1 MESKNVKK
9 SSERIEK
16 ATTFLTKL
24 WWFFA
29 FLIGIPLTIATVS
42 YFIIQYIIKD
52 VYFSIGLSIIVYM
65 FSIFFFYKS
74 FDQYRKKPLFLN
86 NQNNLSARIHIL
98 FIVSILA
105 LVVTPIF
112 IYVAP
117 AGYYFELFP
126 LISFCLLYNIIYY
139 YYYHQPVEFFDVS
152 ESKFKRKLSFKSSL
166 KQFHNLVIFIN
177 FVIHVF
183 FLTYTYYTKLSWL
196 FTLITN
202 IFFYFFTLIF
212 TSKLRKKIR
221 DTIEKDEIFQE
232 DIIKFKQKF
241 SVSVISLSF
250 LLLIQLPFDILL
262 INILSGELYTNLD
275 YILFAF
281 VSIIFIFLYLK
292 LRVYISIHYKR
303 KLLILKENEFN
314 NSNQEPPDFLNKY
327 QKWNMILSLIFS
339 IFIVLFSLGI
349 NFPIIIVISFPAI
362 IIFTY
367 FEQKAN
373 YCPKKYSRY
382 IFLSSSIILLGS
394 IIFWIVPSIF
404 DTLILE
410 IQLIIFL
417 VSFYLDLQI
426 FVQYD
431 YFDKNKILFM
441 QHLLAFT
448 CFLVITYSFYPII
461 SSIYFDFL
469 IEPFLMNIVNV
480 LFYVLLSLLALL
492 GTFYYLYLRYF
503 RKNQWKSFNL
513 ILNFTIIFI
522 EILLFALINLKNF
535 ISMDLISFINYV
547 LVFTILLLLIFD
559 LFIGFNYILGINSAK
574 KSFKQLYSSS
584 WILVLMIF
592 TFIFY
597 FSLNNYIFLIADLLY
612 LSALSQILLKFGEEI
627 DQISHETFS
636 KVMKFN
642 SVFIIIEI
650 SCLVFSVSYINFA
663 FIGIINNIL
672 LSCYITL
679 IFIAFLSNILKEK
692 MFSKSIVALIN
703 EIGLLFTTG
712 LTFYYLYQF
721 TFGSYYVYILPI
733 LFSSLFFYLP
743 IYYTKSL
750 KKYPNLIKYITT
762 ITSIVFS
769 ISLTLI
775 PTILGLE
782 FVKLGK
788 CVDLITI
795 FNLTAFIIYGILLF
809 IIAFSRQLKIRVNR
823 IKFVLII
830 QIFIEFILA
839 VTAVFYYA
847 NIALKG
853 TLFEFSV
860 PLVATSAFLFIPF
873 IFLYKKQY
881 IAIKINK
888 LLLFSNFIFFWGS
901 IISIPSIYS
910 IEFIRLGNYL
920 EFYYMIII
928 IIILFYGFLKFLYP
942 ISKYLEFKD
951 TFHYIVYTL
960 QIFTW
965 FIISITI
972 SLIIPFNFLIQPLNW
987 LNSLVVSST
996 FLLFFGLNIINLPQL
1011 ENFKQI
1017 VFENKKSKLD
1027 FYKIYKIYEYN
1038 KNIIYF
1044 GLILSVSSLI
1054 FSLTQSLNLS
1064 YLIFHSSN
1072 SLLTISFDFGIFLGI
1087 SLIIFRLSNLLIEI
1101 EFTKTKEIIETLI
1114 WLALKFNLL
1123 LIMSILPFQI
1133 SIINRIFLII
1143 LVFTVLSPITIK
1155 YFRKHFIILEETYLA
1170 VKKILGFFFFISL
1183 LGFFLDFLW
1192 NLYIS
1197 VPYFWNNI
1205 SVLLSLIISII
1216 ILFSNYYFS
1225 VFNDYVEKRSEF
1237 NIYKLYFQSFLIF
1250 IALLFMNTEFSLV
1263 LLVIISIIL
1272 YWKRSR
1278 NIYLRLVNYLVI
1290 SYVCLIEVNI
1300 FIINFDLLSP
1310 FIYIHPGFYVC
1321 VFILSFILILF
1332 ISIILNIKKI
1342 NVLEEYLLDLL
1353 IPSLI
1358 FTSILIFNLIPL
1370 FYNITVSIAIL
1381 LLLLSIFFYRQEDK
1395 RYIWF
1400 IRPCALLFLFDL
1412 ISISSYFVIFSLPL
1426 YFEYN
1431 LFLSS
1436 TLTFSIIGFC
1446 IALFYHDLRS
1456 KLKSRLISIILI
1468 LSVASTFTFSYLLLK
1483 ISLSLTFSDILPWII
1498 AGNIAIILSYIAI
1511 GIYQWKISWAIW
1523 KAGYW
1528 IWIFTPI
1535 INYLIIAE
1543 SFTGINIPTNA
1554 LNFFGIPVYGSH
1566 LIAFV
1571 ICLLISLPFWYTWIK
1586 DHFNQVLFIIWGLSL
1601 FLIYWFSQN
1610 AFFGSTFLINLSFVG
1625 ISIIFLMPIF
1635 YRLRLW
1641 KILSILWLIFTSV
1654 LTIFVSYLFLE
1665 TNLGLD
1671 MIISMDLILIG
1682 FLFIIF
1688 SFFPNIRALKNIVL
1702 IIAYSITII
1711 GIFLTIL
1718 NLIFSITY
1726 NLPVSI
1732 NISFIIIAFSLFTS
1746 RILKLNRKLFNFLIS
1761 TILTINFSLL
1771 TFFTFSLI
1779 PNFELFALFFAISV
1793 CGGSLLVFNRYRMIS
1808 PIKKII
1814 PLMILSAGVALT
1826 LSSLIYIFIPNSFF
1840 IVSAT
1845 FIAIIILFNYPTLKY
1860 IRHILFYLVPVPFC
1874 LVILH
1879 FLSLIGLFQPLLN
1892 LILIGL
1898 ILYTSIFQ
1906 IFTYLKYGTVKI
1918 VNLLSFI
1925 LNSTY
1930 LSFLIT
1936 ILSPVT
1942 ILYQILEFCIIWSI
1956 LIIFC
1961 INYLEKA
1968 GQELVREKTIS
1979 TFLRISSLITV
1990 LLYFEIAFLIFGV
2003 LIEYLLLEIAISI
2016 VVFFGIL
2023 FLLSFLDIILLKRVN
2038 KKIIYPLNILSY
2050 LFISISFFI
2059 FLNQFLAINVQLIFL
2074 NLIIL
2079 FTLQFYSIYIIFT
2092 FLKQF
2097 ESFDKDKLIIY
2108 RKIIQTI
2115 QVNIIFFIM
2124 SLFGSSYF
2132 TTLILDSEPILSGL
2146 PSIFLFL
2153 MIFTFILFTF
2163 NHIVRTKFWQHILF
2177 GYYIVFFINFTSFW
2191 VSFIII
2197 FNLIN
2202 IFSISLLLFTITILI
2217 SYLVYSVS
2225 KIYKEKVDIFQINK
2239 IYSLILFF
2247 LYLEIS
2253 TALFGLSYIYFNV
2266 FESILISQTALFL
2279 ISIIE
2284 IYVVRKIKSASVF
2297 ILHTISYFNISWSLF
2312 IVVFQFTQNIFDL
2325 SLFLFILMQF
2335 YTNHSYFI
2343 TRSKFDLTKE
2353 PDFKKWKLFR
2363 QKIIG
2368 SIFYLTLLLYI
2379 LNYLLFAITEIPLI
2393 ILILGVILHGLMYID
2408 KYIFKFLADLSKY
2421 VIVFSFF
2428 LVMGSSILYSLVW
2441 VFTFSFQIIP
2451 LIILLVLIEITYF
2464 IKLLELWEIKKVDL
2478 SKIRSPLV
2486 ISFYMN
2492 FLIWPLFYL
2501 EFEIFNIFTT
2511 MLIFSSI
2518 LIVISLIDMRIKA
2531 INKKSRIRILKAG
2544 YLIFI
2549 LLLSS
2554 LIFLFLEFRIQP
2566 NLLLNSSV
2574 SGLIFLIAIGF
2585 LIKPFKKHRVISF
2598 FYWLSIFLLISLIIY
2613 YTYLSGWSFT
2623 ILLSGIVLYPFIF
2636 MLEELKELLS
2646 HLLDYIH
2653 KLILKIKSIIL
2664 IIYRKFI
2671 NFLKTNFKII
2681 QIILSIFIGISTGLI
2696 FSEMVLSVLNLYHST
2711 LLSIATFGIS
2721 YAITDYLWYFYYVKK
2736 LGDLKQIFRQKLK
2749 IFIIIWISFSCFIF
2763 ALILPY
2769 VISILYSIFLILIPF
2784 WGLGAILI
2792 WVVNR
2797 KEAKEKISV
2806 KVRFFITL
2814 STIILFIVW
2823 IGIILLW
2830 FFTEVQ
2836 T

>member
-1 MESKNVKK
+1 MESKNSKK

-86 NQNNLSARIHIL
+86 NQNNFSARIHIL

-105 LVVTPIF
+105 LIVTPIF

-139 YYYHQPVEFFDVS
+139 YYYYQPVEYFDVS

-166 KQFHNLVIFIN
+166 KQFHNIVILIN
-177 FVIHVF
+177 FIIHVF

-202 IFFYFFTLIF
+202 IFFYFFTLLY
-212 TSKLRKKIR
+212 TNKLRKRIR
-221 DTIEKDEIFQE
+221 GAIEKDKLFQE
-232 DIIKFKQKF
+232 HLLKFKQKF

-262 INILSGELYTNLD
+262 INILSGVLYTNLD

-292 LRVYISIHYKR
+292 LRVFISINYRR
-303 KLLILKENEFN
+303 KLLILEENEPS
-314 NSNQEPPDFLNKY
+314 NSNQEPSDYLIRY
-327 QKWNMILSLIFS
+327 QKWNMILSLFFSVFIF
-339 IFIVLFSLGI
+339 LFSLGI
-349 NFPIIIVISFPAI
+349 NFPIIVLISFPAI
-362 IIFTY
+362 IISTY

-373 YCPKKYSRY
+373 YCPKKYSCY
-382 IFLSSSIILLGS
+382 IFLSSSVILLGS
-394 IIFWIVPSIF
+394 IIFWILPSFF
-404 DTLILE
+404 DTLSLE
-410 IQLIIFL
+410 IQLITFL
-417 VSFYLDLQI
+417 VSLYLDLQI
-426 FVQYD
+426 FIQYD
-431 YFDKNKILFM
+431 YFDTNKIIFI
-441 QHLLAFT
+441 
-448 CFLVITYSFYPII
+448 LVITYSFYPII

-469 IEPFLMNIVNV
+469 IEPLLINIVNI
-480 LFYVLLSLLALL
+480 LFYALLSLLSLL
-492 GTFYYLYLRYF
+492 GTFYYLYFRYF

-513 ILNFTIIFI
+513 ILNITIISI
-522 EILLFALINLKNF
+522 EILLFALISLKIF
-535 ISMDLISFINYV
+535 ISMDVIAFINYV
-547 LVFTILLLLIFD
+547 LVFTILLPLIFD
-559 LFIGFNYILGINSAK
+559 LFIGFNYILGINTAK

-597 FSLNNYIFLIADLLY
+597 FTFNNFIFLIADLLY

-650 SCLVFSVSYINFA
+650 SCLIFSISYINFA

-679 IFIAFLSNILKEK
+679 IFNAILCNILKEK
-692 MFSKSIVALIN
+692 LFSKSIVVLIN
-703 EIGLLFTTG
+703 EICLLFTTG
-712 LTFYYLYQF
+712 LTFYYLYQY
-721 TFGSYYVYILPI
+721 TFGSYYIYVLPI
-733 LFSSLFFYLP
+733 LFSSLFFFLP

-750 KKYPNLIKYITT
+750 KKYPNLIKNITT
-762 ITSIVFS
+762 VASIVFS
-769 ISLTLI
+769 ISLSLI
-775 PTILGLE
+775 PTILSLE
-782 FVKLGK
+782 FVRLGK
-788 CVDLITI
+788 YVDLITI

-809 IIAFSRQLKIRVNR
+809 IIAFSRKLKIREKR
-823 IKFVLII
+823 IKLVLII
-830 QIFIEFILA
+830 QILIEFILA
-839 VTAVFYYA
+839 VTAVFYYVS
-847 NIALKG
+847 IALKG
-853 TLFEFSV
+853 TLFEYSV

-873 IFLYKKQY
+873 IFLYKKQF
-881 IAIKINK
+881 IGIKINK
-888 LLLFSNFIFFWGS
+888 LLLFSNFIFLWGS

-910 IEFIRLGNYL
+910 IEFFRLGNYL
-920 EFYYMIII
+920 EFYYMLIII
-928 IIILFYGFLKFLYP
+928 IVLFYGFLKFLYP
-942 ISKYLEFKD
+942 LSKYIEIKD
-951 TFHYIVYTL
+951 TFNYIIYTL

-965 FIISITI
+965 FIITIAI
-972 SLIIPFNFLIQPLNW
+972 SLIIPFNFLIQSLNW
-987 LNSLVVSST
+987 LNTLVVCST
-996 FLLFFGLNIINLPQL
+996 FLLFFGLNIINLPQI

-1027 FYKIYKIYEYN
+1027 FYKIYKIYEYY

-1044 GLILSVSSLI
+1044 GLIFSVSSLI
-1054 FSLTQSLNLS
+1054 YSLIQSLNLP
-1064 YLIFHSSN
+1064 YLIFQSSN
-1072 SLLTISFDFGIFLGI
+1072 SLMTISFDLGIFSGI
-1087 SLIIFRLSNLLIEI
+1087 SLIIFHLSNLLIEI
-1101 EFTKTKEIIETLI
+1101 EFRKTKEIIEALL
-1114 WLALKFNLL
+1114 WLAIKFNLL
-1123 LIMSILPFQI
+1123 LIISLFPFQI

-1143 LVFTVLSPITIK
+1143 LIFTVLSPITIK
-1155 YFRKHFIILEETYLA
+1155 FFRNHFIILEETYLNT
-1170 VKKILGFFFFISL
+1170 KKIIGILFFISL

-1192 NLYIS
+1192 NIYIN
-1197 VPYFWNNI
+1197 VPYFWSNTY
-1205 SVLLSLIISII
+1205 VLLSLIISIA
-1216 ILFSNYYFS
+1216 ILFSNYFFS
-1225 VFNDYVEKRSEF
+1225 VFNDYIEKRSEL
-1237 NIYKLYFQSFLIF
+1237 NIYGLYFQSFLIF
-1250 IALLFMNTEFSLV
+1250 IILLFMNTGFSLV
-1263 LLVIISIIL
+1263 LLVIIFIIL
-1272 YWKRSR
+1272 YRKRIR
-1278 NIYLRLVNYLVI
+1278 NIYLRLANYLVG
-1290 SYVCLIEVNI
+1290 SYVCLIVVNI
-1300 FIINFDLLSP
+1300 FIISFDLLST

-1321 VFILSFILILF
+1321 FYILSFILVLF

-1342 NVLEEYLLDLL
+1342 NILEEYLLDLL

-1370 FYNITVSIAIL
+1370 FYNITVSVAIL
-1381 LLLLSIFFYRQEDK
+1381 LVLLSIFFYRQEDK

-1412 ISISSYFVIFSLPL
+1412 ISISSYFIIFSLPL
-1426 YFEYN
+1426 YYEYN
-1431 LFLSS
+1431 LILSS

-1446 IALFYHDLRS
+1446 FALFFHDLRG
-1456 KLKSRLISIILI
+1456 KLKRRLISIILI
-1468 LSVASTFTFSYLLLK
+1468 LSVASSFTFSYLLLK
-1483 ISLSLTFSDILPWII
+1483 ISFSLTLSDIYPWII

-1543 SFTGINIPTNA
+1543 SFTEINIYTNA
-1554 LNFFGIPVYGSH
+1554 LNFFGIPIYGSH

-1586 DHFNQVLFIIWGLSL
+1586 EHFNQVLFIIWGLSL

-1641 KILSILWLIFTSV
+1641 KILSILWLAFTSI

-1665 TNLGLD
+1665 TKLGLD

-1702 IIAYSITII
+1702 IIAYSIAIT

-1793 CGGSLLVFNRYRMIS
+1793 CGGSLLIFNRYRMIS

-1814 PLMILSAGVALT
+1814 PLMILSTGVALT

-1845 FIAIIILFNYPTLKY
+1845 FIAIILLLNYPTLKY
-1860 IRHILFYLVPVPFC
+1860 IRHILLYLVPIPFC
-1874 LVILH
+1874 LIILH

-1930 LSFLIT
+1930 LSLLIT

-1961 INYLEKA
+1961 INYLERT
-1968 GQELVREKTIS
+1968 GQELVKEKTIS

-1990 LLYFEIAFLIFGV
+1990 LLYFEIAVLIFVV
-2003 LIEYLLLEIAISI
+2003 LNEFLVLEITINI
-2016 VVFFGIL
+2016 VAFFGTL

-2059 FLNQFLAINVQLIFL
+2059 FFNQFLAINVQLIFL

-2079 FTLQFYSIYIIFT
+2079 FTLQFYTVYIIFA
-2092 FLKQF
+2092 FLKQY
-2097 ESFDKDKLIIY
+2097 ESFDKDKLSTY

-2124 SLFGSSYF
+2124 GLFGSSYF

-2153 MIFTFILFTF
+2153 MIFTFILFTL
-2163 NHIVRTKFWQHILF
+2163 NHIVRNKFRQHILF
-2177 GYYIVFFINFTSFW
+2177 GYYIIFFINFAFFW

-2202 IFSISLLLFTITILI
+2202 TLSISLLLFTITILI
-2217 SYLVYSVS
+2217 SYLVYSVGN
-2225 KIYKEKVDIFQINK
+2225 IYKEKVKIGQINK
-2239 IYSLILFF
+2239 IYSLIIFF

-2253 TALFGLSYIYFNV
+2253 IILFGLSYIYLNI

-2284 IYVVRKIKSASVF
+2284 IYVIRKIKTASVL

-2312 IVVFQFTQNIFDL
+2312 VIIFQFTQNLFDL
-2325 SLFLFILMQF
+2325 NLILFILMQF

-2343 TRSKFDLTKE
+2343 TRSNFDLTKE
-2353 PDFKKWKLFR
+2353 PEFKKWKLIR
-2363 QKIIG
+2363 QKITG

-2379 LNYLLFAITEIPLI
+2379 LNYLLLAITEIQLV
-2393 ILILGVILHGLMYID
+2393 ILILGVIIHGLMYID
-2408 KYIFKFLADLSKY
+2408 KFIFKFLAELSKY
-2421 VIVFSFF
+2421 VIIFSFF
-2428 LVMGSSILYSLVW
+2428 LILGTSILYSLGW
-2441 VFTFSFQIIP
+2441 VFIFSFQIIP
-2451 LIILLVLIEITYF
+2451 LIILLVLLEITYLL
-2464 IKLLELWEIKKVDL
+2464 KLFELWDVKKVNF
-2478 SKIRSPLV
+2478 SKTRNPL
-2486 ISFYMN
+2486 INLYYLN
-2492 FLIWPLFYL
+2492 FLIWPFFYL
-2501 EFEIFNIFTT
+2501 GFEIFSILAI
-2511 MLIFSSI
+2511 MLIFSI
-2518 LIVISLIDMRIKA
+2518 I
-2531 INKKSRIRILKAG
+2531 
-2544 YLIFI
+2544 
-2549 LLLSS
+2549 
-2554 LIFLFLEFRIQP
+2554 LIFLSVIDIRINAVNQKLRITILKTGYIMFVSLLSLEIFFFLEFIIQP
-2566 NLLLNSSV
+2566 NLLFNFSV
-2574 SGLIFLIAIGF
+2574 SGLFFLITIGF
-2585 LIKPFKKHRVISF
+2585 IIKPFKRHRALSF
-2598 FYWLSIFLLISLIIY
+2598 FYWLSIFSLISLIIY
-2613 YTYLSGWSFT
+2613 FAYLSGWSFT
-2623 ILLSGIVLYPFIF
+2623 LLLVGIVLYPFIF
-2636 MLEELKELLS
+2636 MLEELKELFS
-2646 HLLDYIH
+2646 HLLEYLH
-2653 KLILKIKSIIL
+2653 KFILKIKRIISFV
-2664 IIYRKFI
+2664 YRKFI
-2671 NFLKTNFKII
+2671 IFLKNNFRII
-2681 QIILSIFIGISTGLI
+2681 QIILCIFIGVITGI
-2696 FSEMVLSVLNLYHST
+2696 TFSDMVLNILNLYHAT
-2711 LLSIATFGIS
+2711 LLSLATFGIA
-2721 YAITDYLWYFYYVKK
+2721 YAITDFVWYHTYVKK
-2736 LGDLKQIFRQKLK
+2736 VGDIKQIFRQKLK
-2749 IFIIIWISFSCFIF
+2749 IFIIIWISFSSFIF
-2763 ALILPY
+2763 ALILP
-2769 VISILYSIFLILIPF
+2769 IIESILYQIFLVLIPF

-2830 FFTEVQ
+2830 YFTEGQ
-2836 T
+2836 I